1 MPFFFFIDS
10 QTASQNASAGVAQR
24 TMKSLCSSVHVS
36 RLLLLCL
43 LTFCAAMPVF
53 AQDAH
58 WETLNTRVK
67 NLYTRERYAEALP
80 IAEELLQTAEEAW
93 GPNDSRVAVSLD
105 DLASIRSAQNDFAA
119 AEPLAQRALKIL
131 ETAPSP
137 DPRKVANALDTLAS
151 VYMKAGKLA
160 EAQTFAQRALEIQ
173 EKALPP
179 DDPDL
184 GETLAGLASL
194 YQMQFKYAKYGEME
208 EYYKRAIAI
217 LEKANGPKDPQLAT
231 VLGNFARVYSMS
243 GRNAEAVPLF
253 AREVAI
259 KEAVLGPDNPNVFT
273 ERCLLAGAQE
283 AAQQYADAE
292 QTYQRIVSSARV
304 QQRPDRD
311 FQVSGLYDALSR
323 VQHIQ
328 GKNAE
333 AEDSAL
339 RAVQVIQDARGAE
352 DPEIMEPLGQLARLY
367 VDEKKYSQAEQTYQ
381 RLLAVTEKNDKPQS
395 VRIAMIFD
403 ELIRLDEAQGKFAE
417 AEPYYLRRIGFWDKS
432 TQPDAA
438 IIARQNYAVFLRKL
452 NREAEAAAVDSQV
465 RELRLKQQAAQMKD
479 DAIANMKWS
488 LVGLEAVALQQGFG
502 PAYSQA
508 AESLADYATI
518 LRLKGNA
525 EEAKNV
531 AARAQSMRDHGD
543 YAGPESFAA
552 WLIEMMGRMNSN
564 SPGSVQ
570 WLQVADSLENTA
582 GSLCNVNRPTD
593 AGILDVKAKAMRA
606 ELPAT
611 RP

>member
-1 MPFFFFIDS
+1 MPFFSFINS
-10 QTASQNASAGVAQR
+10 QTASQNSSAGVAQR
-24 TMKSLCSSVHVS
+24 TMKSLRGSVRVS
-36 RLLLLCL
+36 RLLLQCL
-43 LTFCAAMPVF
+43 LTFCATMPVL
-53 AQDAH
+53 AQESH

-67 NLYTRERYAEALP
+67 NLYTREKYAEVLP
-80 IAEELLQTAEEAW
+80 IAEEMLQTAEEAW

-105 DLASIRSAQNDFAA
+105 DLASIRSAQDNFAA

-131 ETAPSP
+131 EAATPP

-151 VYMKAGKLA
+151 VYMKVGKLA
-160 EAQTFAQRALEIQ
+160 AAQNFAERALEIQ
-173 EKALPP
+173 QKALPAN
-179 DDPDL
+179 DPDI
-184 GETLAGLASL
+184 GVTLAGIASL
-194 YQMQFKYAKYGEME
+194 YQMQFQYAKYGEME

-243 GRNAEAVPLF
+243 GRDSEAVPLF

-259 KEAVLGPDNPNVFT
+259 KEVILGPDNPNVFT

-292 QTYQRIVSSARV
+292 RTYQRIVSSARV
-304 QQRPDRD
+304 QERPDRD

-328 GKNAE
+328 GKNVE

-339 RAVQVIQDARGAE
+339 RAVRVIQDARGAE
-352 DPEIMEPLGQLARLY
+352 DAEMMEPLGRLARLY
-367 VDEKKYSQAEQTYQ
+367 DEEKKYSQAEQTYQ
-381 RLLAVTEKNDKPQS
+381 RVLAVTEKNDKPQS

-417 AEPYYLRRIGFWDKS
+417 AEPYYLRRIGFWDQS
-432 TQPDAA
+432 AQPDAA
-438 IIARQNYAVFLRKL
+438 IIARQNYAAFLRKL
-452 NREAEAAAVDSQV
+452 NREAEAAAVDSQA
-465 RELRLKQQAAQMKD
+465 RELHRKQQAAQMKD
-479 DAIANMKWS
+479 EDIANMKWG
-488 LVGLEAVALQQGFG
+488 LVGLEAVALQQGFAV
-502 PAYSQA
+502 AYSQA
-508 AESLADYATI
+508 ADSLTDYATI
-518 LRLKGNA
+518 VHLKGRT

-531 AARAQSMRDHGD
+531 AARAQSMREHGD
-543 YAGPESFAA
+543 YSGPESFAA
-552 WLIEMMGRMNSN
+552 WLIEMMDRMNSN

-570 WLQVADSLENTA
+570 WLGVAESLENTA
-582 GSLCNVNRPTD
+582 GLLRKVNRPTD
-593 AGILDVKAKAMRA
+593 AGILEARAMALRA
-606 ELPAT
+606 QVPAA